1 MRIQKLPRGMTQ
13 RARLG
18 VLAIS
23 LSLLV
28 VVSALVDGAL
38 VPQPGSSSL
47 WFYAAALTLMLSDLV
62 LEPWYTRPADAF
74 ANSVAVLLASFAAG
88 SSGLEISQSAFDTG
102 RAACIAASLL
112 VLLAALT
119 AMLTL
124 DPKRGVQSPIHR
136 SAFVIASTFGRAR
149 VIFSAFFAVTAAAAF
164 AESPDKLLILYVMG
178 GLLLWTTP
186 LQTALERLL
195 AARRDGG
202 VPKLVLDE
210 IAQPRTAFLTSA
222 AEPPVQVGQSLL
234 RSDATVGLVV
244 DVSESENLQKIQ
256 ASLVEGVV
264 LSPGD
269 ELALAPAGDSDF
281 RVIGAIGKQT
291 SLDRLVVRGGGTRFD
306 AVELREG
313 GLIEADVRS
322 SRILFQV
329 VDAEIEGA
337 APEGSSRSQRVR
349 LMARKLG
356 RWDEEAEEFA
366 HGDWI
371 PKPGSPARIAAVDR
385 TKDVDPG
392 LVGRIPDTDYGAE
405 YDPVTGTTHNT
416 AILGI
421 LGVGKTTLA
430 AELTWRTLEKGARV
444 IVIDITNEY
453 AKLFDSLF
461 GPDQQSELESEI
473 NESIRTRMQA
483 TDYEGD
489 HAGNKTLFEGVMRE
503 RLDRFFSGD
512 ERLLILNPAN
522 LLVSRDDG
530 GYADSHNNARR
541 IVSLNPAEVTA
552 ILAREVLKQVS
563 DEITDDL
570 RACLVLEEAH
580 SLAPEW
586 NSTANEGEKQAATAT
601 ARALMQGRKF
611 GFGSIVVTQRTATV
625 TKSILNQC
633 NTVFALRV
641 YDQTG
646 TEFLGNFI
654 GTDYARLLANLP
666 DRHAIVFG
674 KASSCHS
681 PLLIELNDSNKLDEW
696 RQSIVDGMTGGG
708 AEDAEGR
715 PPATLDPRPDSPSE
729 PSI

>member
-1 MRIQKLPRGMTQ
+1 MTQ
-13 RARLG
+13 RGRLG

-23 LSLLV
+23 LSVLV
-28 VVSALVDGAL
+28 AVSALVDGEL
-38 VPQPGSSSL
+38 VPQPGSGSL

-74 ANSVAVLLASFAAG
+74 ANAVAVLLASFA
-88 SSGLEISQSAFDTG
+88 SDPSGLQVSQSAFDTG
-102 RAACIAASLL
+102 RAFCIAVSLFI
-112 VLLAALT
+112 LLAALS

-124 DPKRGVQSPIHR
+124 DPRRGVQSLVHR
-136 SAFVIASTFGRAR
+136 SAFVVASTFGRAR

-164 AESPDKLLILYVMG
+164 AESPDKLLVLYVMG

-186 LQTALERLL
+186 LQTVLERLL
-195 AARRDGG
+195 VARREGG
-202 VPKLVLDE
+202 EAPRLILDE
-210 IAQPRTAFLTSA
+210 VAQPRTAFLTSA

-234 RSDATVGLVV
+234 RSDELIGLVV
-244 DVSESENLQKIQ
+244 DVSEAENLQKVQ
-256 ASLVEGVV
+256 ASLLEGVA

-269 ELALAPAGDSDF
+269 QLALAPVVDSDL

-291 SLDRLVVRGGGTRFD
+291 SLDRLVVRGGGARFD

-313 GLIEADVRS
+313 GLIEADVRG
-322 SRILFQV
+322 SRILYQV
-329 VDAEIEGA
+329 VDAEIEAA

-385 TKDVDPG
+385 TKTVDPK

-430 AELTWRTLEKGARV
+430 AELTWRTLKKGARV

-453 AKLFDSLF
+453 AQLFESLF
-461 GPDQQSELESEI
+461 GPEQQAVLESEI

-483 TDYEGD
+483 TNYEGD
-489 HAGNKTLFEGVMRE
+489 HAGNKTLFENVMRE
-503 RLDRFFSGD
+503 RLDLFFGGN

-552 ILAREVLKQVS
+552 IIAREVLKQVS
-563 DEITDDL
+563 GEITEDL
-570 RACLVLEEAH
+570 KVCLVLEEAH

-681 PLLIELNDSNKLDEW
+681 PLLIELNDSEALSEW
-696 RQSIVDGMTGGG
+696 RGSIAEELSGREPDNADGQSM
-708 AEDAEGR
+708 
-715 PPATLDPRPDSPSE
+715 PPQPGSNTPDSG
-729 PSI
+729 

>member
-1 MRIQKLPRGMTQ
+1 
-13 RARLG
+13 
-18 VLAIS
+18 
-23 LSLLV
+23 
-28 VVSALVDGAL
+28 
-38 VPQPGSSSL
+38 
-47 WFYAAALTLMLSDLV
+47 MLSDLV

-74 ANSVAVLLASFAAG
+74 ANAVAVLLASFAAD
-88 SSGLEISQSAFDTG
+88 SSGLEVSQSAFDTG
-102 RAACIAASLL
+102 RAFCIAVSLL
-112 VLLAALT
+112 ILFAALF

-124 DPKRGVQSPIHR
+124 DPRRGAQSLAHR
-136 SAFVIASTFGRAR
+136 SAFVVAATFGRAR

-195 AARRDGG
+195 IARREGG
-202 VPKLVLDE
+202 EAPRLILDE
-210 IAQPRTAFLTSA
+210 IAQPRTAFLSSA

-234 RSDATVGLVV
+234 RSNEPVGLVV
-244 DVSESENLQKIQ
+244 DVSEAENLQKVQ
-256 ASLVEGVV
+256 ASLLDGVV
-264 LSPGD
+264 LNPGD
-269 ELALAPAGDSDF
+269 QLAVAQAGDSDP

-291 SLDRLVVRGGGTRFD
+291 SLDRLVVRGGGARFD

-313 GLIEADVRS
+313 GLIEADVRG
-322 SRILFQV
+322 SRILYQV
-329 VDAEIEGA
+329 VDAEIEAA

-385 TKDVDPG
+385 TKIVDPEF
-392 LVGRIPDTDYGAE
+392 VGRIPDTDYGAE

-453 AKLFDSLF
+453 AKLFESLF
-461 GPDQQSELESEI
+461 GPEQQSTLESEI

-489 HAGNKTLFEGVMRE
+489 HAGNKTLFENVIRE
-503 RLDRFFSGD
+503 RLDRFFGGD
-512 ERLLILNPAN
+512 ERLLILNPAH

-530 GYADSHNNARR
+530 GYADSRNNARR

-552 ILAREVLKQVS
+552 IIARQVLKQVS
-563 DEITDDL
+563 DEITEDL
-570 RACLVLEEAH
+570 KACLVLEEAH

-681 PLLIELNDSNKLDEW
+681 PLLIELNDSNTLNDW
-696 RQSIVDGMTGGG
+696 RRSIADGLRGQEENDATGG
-708 AEDAEGR
+708 
-715 PPATLDPRPDSPSE
+715 PATPHRRTSE
-729 PSI
+729 TC